1 MTGTKSIIGHA
12 RRDGKFYLLF
22 LGGSDVKNS
31 SNHTS
36 DTCIQVNKKLLKLN
50 SKNNDPIRKWAK
62 RHKHFI
68 EEDNTNHKQ
77 AHEKCSTSLAIRKMQ
92 MKIIMRCYTQLFKWL
107 KFKKIVIPPNI
118 GKDEEKLISDTLL
131 VEM

>member
-1 MTGTKSIIGHA
+1 
-12 RRDGKFYLLF
+12 
-22 LGGSDVKNS
+22 
-31 SNHTS
+31 
-36 DTCIQVNKKLLKLN
+36 
-50 SKNNDPIRKWAK
+50 
-62 RHKHFI
+62 
-68 EEDNTNHKQ
+68 
-77 AHEKCSTSLAIRKMQ
+77 